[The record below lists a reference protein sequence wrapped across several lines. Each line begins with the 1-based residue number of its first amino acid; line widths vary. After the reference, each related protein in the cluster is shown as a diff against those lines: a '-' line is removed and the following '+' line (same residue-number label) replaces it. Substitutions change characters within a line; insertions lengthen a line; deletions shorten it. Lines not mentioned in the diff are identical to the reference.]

1 MRDHVATIHRFWDA
15 TEARDWEG
23 LAVVLD
29 PTMHYR
35 MEQTRERV
43 TGRDAF
49 VRFFS
54 EFPGDWHLTVRRVIA
69 DDDGGVSLLDF
80 VRDGEAMVGISFFRF
95 GDDGTITEIEDV
107 WPEPYEPPADRAGLT
122 ERY

>member
-1 MRDHVATIHRFWDA
+1 MSDHVATIHRFWDA

-29 PTMHYR
+29 PAMHYR

-43 TGRDAF
+43 AGRDAF

-69 DDDGGVSLLDF
+69 DDG
-80 VRDGEAMVGISFFRF
+80 A
-95 GDDGTITEIEDV
+95 ITEVEDV